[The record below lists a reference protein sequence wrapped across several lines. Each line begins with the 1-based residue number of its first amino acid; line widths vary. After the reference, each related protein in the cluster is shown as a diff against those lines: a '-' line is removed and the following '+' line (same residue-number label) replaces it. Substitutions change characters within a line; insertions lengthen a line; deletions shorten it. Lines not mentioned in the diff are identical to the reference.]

1 MNGLRQVK
9 CDTVILGGGVAA
21 LWTANVL
28 KAAGQSVVILTNA
41 PLGSGQTLAAQGVI
55 HGGVKYAV
63 AGKLTDSSEALATMP
78 GRWLAAMRGEGPV
91 DLRGA
96 DLLSDH
102 QILWSLPNVVSQVV
116 SFFGSKAL
124 RGRSAAIARED
135 YPAVFDTP
143 DYKGRLF
150 RIDEPV
156 VDPVSV
162 VRELARG
169 VTDETYLVEWG
180 SNAELRVENG
190 EISAIDLILTNGQNL
205 RLGASRYVF
214 AAGAGNGFLLS
225 RAGITEPAQQLRPLH
240 QLVIRK
246 RDLPPFYSVC
256 VGNGPKPPVVVTTH
270 LDSQGRTVWYL
281 GGDLAEQA
289 GVDRD
294 ETAQIEAGRAFF
306 SKWLPWI
313 DLAGAEWF
321 TCRVDRAEPL
331 TGTGDRPPGA
341 YCQRRGNVLVTWPT
355 KLALAPALAEEVL
368 RETSGTRAD
377 SDRFTLDL
385 PHPGLGQA
393 PWDQP

>member
-1 MNGLRQVK
+1 MNDSRQAR

-28 KAAGQSVVILTNA
+28 KAAGQSVLVLTNA

-78 GRWLAAMRGEGPV
+78 GRWLAAMRGEGPI

-124 RGRSAAIARED
+124 RGRSAAIARGD

-169 VTDETYLVEWG
+169 VTDESYLVEWG

-190 EISAIDLILTNGQNL
+190 EVSAIDLILTNGHNL
-205 RLGASRYVF
+205 RLQASRYVF
-214 AAGAGNGFLLS
+214 AAGAGNGPLLS
-225 RAGITEPAQQLRPLH
+225 QVGITEPGQQLRPLH

-368 RETSGTRAD
+368 RETSGIRTDAD
-377 SDRFTLDL
+377 RLILDL
-385 PHPGLGQA
+385 PQPGLGKA
-393 PWDQP
+393 PWDLP